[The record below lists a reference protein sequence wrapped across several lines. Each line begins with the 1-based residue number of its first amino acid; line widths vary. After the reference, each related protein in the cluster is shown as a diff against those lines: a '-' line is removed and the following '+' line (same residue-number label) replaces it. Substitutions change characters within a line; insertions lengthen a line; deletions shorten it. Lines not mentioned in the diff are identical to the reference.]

1 MTNQQNSDLE
11 RTITA
16 WLSDRYPD
24 MVDLLET
31 LVNTDSGSYDKAGVD
46 AVGAVIRSF
55 LEDKGIACDRLPIE
69 TRGDGLRATVPVS
82 GAGTNRVILMM
93 GHRDTVFPKGEVS
106 KRPFSIEGNRAYG
119 PGVADMK
126 AGLVMNAFLLAAF
139 AKFGGAPAPLVGLFT
154 GDEEIGSPTSRPL
167 IEAEARNAM
176 AVFNSEPGRPSGNIV
191 TGRKGGVFFRCNV
204 TGKAAHSGGNFQDGV
219 SAIEELARKIQS
231 WHRLTDLSKGQT
243 VNVGLI
249 SGGQS
254 VNTVAPAASCDIDL
268 RYVEPEDRDEV
279 VDSIRQISDT
289 CSVEGT
295 SAEISI
301 LGEFRPVK
309 QSEAAAAL
317 FADYTANA
325 AEAGLSIEGEFS
337 GGCADSGFAA
347 GVGAPT
353 LCGVG
358 PVGGKAHSPQ
368 EYLEL
373 ETIVPRAQA
382 AALTILR
389 MRPGG

>member
-1 MTNQQNSDLE
+1 
-11 RTITA
+11 
-16 WLSDRYPD
+16 
-24 MVDLLET
+24 
-31 LVNTDSGSYDKAGVD
+31 
-46 AVGAVIRSF
+46 
-55 LEDKGIACDRLPIE
+55 
-69 TRGDGLRATVPVS
+69 
-82 GAGTNRVILMM
+82 
-93 GHRDTVFPKGEVS
+93 
-106 KRPFSIEGNRAYG
+106 
-119 PGVADMK
+119 
-126 AGLVMNAFLLAAF
+126 
-139 AKFGGAPAPLVGLFT
+139 
-154 GDEEIGSPTSRPL
+154 
-167 IEAEARNAM
+167 
-176 AVFNSEPGRPSGNIV
+176 
-191 TGRKGGVFFRCNV
+191 
-204 TGKAAHSGGNFQDGV
+204 
-219 SAIEELARKIQS
+219 
-231 WHRLTDLSKGQT
+231 
-243 VNVGLI
+243 
-249 SGGQS
+249 
-254 VNTVAPAASCDIDL
+254 VAPAASCDIDL

-289 CSVEGT
+289 CSVDGT